1 MRLLVCTRYSLSYVQ
16 SREVTMLDVSARIR
30 LLKTEEGGRTSFVC
44 SGYRPT
50 LRFGHL
56 YTDGALTFLGRQQV
70 YPGDACEVHLTLTN
84 PDYVREYLVVG
95 ACFDIIEGPR
105 KIGDGT
111 LLSIPAMLQEKEVGA
126 QPERG

>member
-1 MRLLVCTRYSLSYVQ
+1 MI
-16 SREVTMLDVSARIR
+16 DVLARIR

-50 LRFGHL
+50 FRFGHL
-56 YTDGALTFLGRQQV
+56 YTDGALTFLGHQEV
-70 YPGDACEVHLTLTN
+70 YPGDACEVQLTLTN

-95 ACFDIIEGPR
+95 ACFDIMEGPR

-111 LLSIPAMLQEKEVGA
+111 LLSIPAMLQEKEIGA
-126 QPERG
+126 QPPRG

>member
-1 MRLLVCTRYSLSYVQ
+1 
-16 SREVTMLDVSARIR
+16 MLDVSARIR
-30 LLKTEEGGRTSFVC
+30 LLKTEKGGRTSFVC

-56 YTDGALTFLGRQQV
+56 YTDGALTFLGCQQG
-70 YPGDACEVHLTLTN
+70 YPGDVCAVHLTLTN

-95 ACFDIIEGPR
+95 ACFDIMEGSR

-111 LLSIPAMLQEKEVGA
+111 LLSIPAILQDKKAGV
-126 QPERG
+126 

>member
-1 MRLLVCTRYSLSYVQ
+1 
-16 SREVTMLDVSARIR
+16 MLDVSARIK
-30 LLKTEEGGRTSFVC
+30 LLKTEEGGRTSFVR

-70 YPGDACEVHLTLTN
+70 YPGDACEVHLILTH
-84 PDYVREYLVVG
+84 PDYVREYLVAG
-95 ACFDIIEGPR
+95 AYFDIMEGSR

-111 LLSIPAMLQEKEVGA
+111 LLAIPAILQGKEAGV
-126 QPERG
+126 